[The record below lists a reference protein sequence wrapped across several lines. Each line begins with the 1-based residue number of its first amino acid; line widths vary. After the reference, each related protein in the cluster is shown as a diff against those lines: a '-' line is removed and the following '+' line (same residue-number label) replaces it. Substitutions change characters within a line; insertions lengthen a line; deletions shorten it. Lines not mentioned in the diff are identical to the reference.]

1 MINRVL
7 LYNSGGGIGDS
18 IQILPLIE
26 TLKSELVNTKF
37 FYLTAHKN
45 HFNSTLKDLNCNIDS
60 LDFDVKY
67 FGFRWW
73 HALII
78 KNKIKKHNIKTFDLI
93 IDLQSKIRN
102 SLILKILPHKYFV
115 SSCLNFR
122 LSKPSLEIRKHKKI
136 NNTILSA
143 INYILETNYQLNQYN
158 INKIDKKFFIESEK
172 LLPKNN
178 YVGFSITQGNVY
190 RKKEWPLN
198 NIVEICNTLLQDN
211 KIPVFFIER
220 KNLELKNK
228 IKKLIPS
235 ALFPEHETHLFSPA
249 LVTCLGKRLDFAIS
263 IDNGIMHMLSL
274 SKVPMI
280 VLFGPT
286 DSEKFAPEYKNS
298 IVLDSKKLYNTKNVS
313 SITVDDVLNAAKQHL
328 NYQ

>member
-26 TLKSELVNTKF
+26 TLKSELINTKF

-60 LDFDVKY
+60 LDFDFKY

-78 KNKIKKHNIKTFDLI
+78 KNKIKKHNIETFDLI

-115 SSCLNFR
+115 SACLNFR

-211 KIPVFFIER
+211 KIPVFFVER

-228 IKKLIPS
+228 IKKLIPA
-235 ALFPEHETHLFSPA
+235 ALFPEHETNLFSPA

-328 NYQ
+328 NY